1 MNKLRNNLMNYFGKI
16 IKGKSDENMW
26 SVFEDFVTKLKGSGY
41 TKGFTECN
49 LRATNEFR
57 HKKNLAYLC
66 NIYLNPMQKK
76 LFSYNNINVDEDY
89 YALDKL
95 IQWIFRSQL
104 RDELPINIYIPS
116 SRMRELLT
124 KWMDGEL

>member
-1 MNKLRNNLMNYFGKI
+1 
-16 IKGKSDENMW
+16 
-26 SVFEDFVTKLKGSGY
+26 
-41 TKGFTECN
+41 
-49 LRATNEFR
+49 
-57 HKKNLAYLC
+57 
-66 NIYLNPMQKK
+66 MQKK